1 MDNNTGSFA
10 GVLGNTPALQQAIA
24 RRGSTGGATNAVSQS
39 APNFNPNGQ
48 PPAPV
53 TAPSPI
59 STGQP
64 APSTGGNPGLPIDSG
79 EATIILKSMSER
91 LKSLSKM
98 AGV

>member
-24 RRGSTGGATNAVSQS
+24 RRGNTGGATNAVSQS
-39 APNFNPNGQ
+39 SANFNPNAQ

-53 TAPSPI
+53 TSQSPSATGTPSPTPGAG
-59 STGQP
+59 S
-64 APSTGGNPGLPIDSG
+64 GLPIDSG
-79 EATIILKSMSER
+79 EATIILKSMAER